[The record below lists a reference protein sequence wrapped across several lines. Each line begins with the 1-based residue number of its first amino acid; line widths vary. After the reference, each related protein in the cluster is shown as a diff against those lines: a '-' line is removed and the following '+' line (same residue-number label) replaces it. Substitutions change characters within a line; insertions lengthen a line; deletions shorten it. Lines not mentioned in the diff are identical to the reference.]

1 MIKQYTV
8 NPQVIVIPSNSQKF
22 DEKKMRVA
30 AYARVSTDSE
40 DQANSFMTQLDY
52 YKDLITKNPNMTF
65 VDLYADEGITG
76 TKIDKREDF
85 KRLISD
91 CLDGKI
97 DLILVKSV
105 SRFARNTLDGIDTVR
120 QLKKIGVNVV
130 FEENELDTRKMASE
144 SELITA
150 YSIAQ
155 EEAVST
161 SKNVAMGV
169 RNRMR
174 NGTFKQGTA
183 PYGFKVHDG
192 EFTIVEEE
200 AEIVKLIF
208 LAYKEG
214 KSLNKIAD
222 ELNEMEIKSNTGALW
237 NSNHIKYIITNE
249 RYKGDALLQKTYS
262 QGFPFK
268 NVRNRGELDKY
279 YIKNANP
286 AIVSRELFDIV
297 NELLKEQGRRYNG
310 GSGQTPVEYELTN
323 MIYCGECGMRYR
335 RKAGTSK
342 IYWVCREHDVSK
354 MKCKNVQISEEKVFE
369 AFIKMYNRL
378 VMNKEYILGNM
389 LTSLQSYKSAKQ
401 KNIKEVN
408 NINERIAYLTEQI
421 LVTDRLNSKGYIEPA
436 LYHEKKN
443 QYKDELVE
451 LNDRKK
457 KIGSKDECNNAIRET
472 TNIIKTIEATGS
484 INKFDRKIAK
494 KILNRIV
501 ANSSKLTFELKNG
514 MKIDIETE
522 E

>member
-1 MIKQYTV
+1 MIGQYKV
-8 NPQVIVIPSNSQKF
+8 EPQVIVIPSRSQS
-22 DEKKMRVA
+22 DAEKNLRVA

-52 YKDLITKNPNMTF
+52 YKSMITNNPNMTF
-65 VDLYADEGITG
+65 VDMYADEGITG
-76 TKIDKREDF
+76 TKIDKRDDF
-85 KRLISD
+85 KRLMSD

-97 DLILVKSV
+97 DLIFVKSV
-105 SRFARNTLDGIDTVR
+105 SRFARNTLDGIDTIR
-120 QLKKIGVNVV
+120 QLNKIGVNVV
-130 FEENELDTRKMASE
+130 FEENEIDTRKMMGE

-183 PYGFKVHDG
+183 PYGYKVFDG

-237 NSNHIKYIITNE
+237 NSNHIKYILTNE
-249 RYKGDALLQKTYS
+249 RYKGDALLQKTFS

-268 NVRNRGELDKY
+268 NVKNRGELEKY

-286 AIVSRELFDIV
+286 PIVSRELFDIA

-310 GSGQTPVEYELTN
+310 NAIQTPVEYELTG
-323 MIYCGECGMRYR
+323 MIYCGECGTKYR
-335 RKAGTSK
+335 RKDGTSK
-342 IYWVCREHDVSK
+342 TYWVYTR
-354 MKCKNVQISEEKVFE
+354 
-369 AFIKMYNRL
+369 
-378 VMNKEYILGNM
+378 
-389 LTSLQSYKSAKQ
+389 
-401 KNIKEVN
+401 
-408 NINERIAYLTEQI
+408 
-421 LVTDRLNSKGYIEPA
+421 
-436 LYHEKKN
+436 
-443 QYKDELVE
+443 
-451 LNDRKK
+451 
-457 KIGSKDECNNAIRET
+457 
-472 TNIIKTIEATGS
+472 
-484 INKFDRKIAK
+484 
-494 KILNRIV
+494 
-501 ANSSKLTFELKNG
+501 NSSRE
-514 MKIDIETE
+514 
-522 E
+522 